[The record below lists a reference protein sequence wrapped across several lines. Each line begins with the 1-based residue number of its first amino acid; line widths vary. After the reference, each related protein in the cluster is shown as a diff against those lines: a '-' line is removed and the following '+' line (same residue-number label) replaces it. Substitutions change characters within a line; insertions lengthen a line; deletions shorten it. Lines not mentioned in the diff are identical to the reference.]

1 MRIPKEF
8 RQDAGIALN
17 GLLNISA
24 SDGNRKFPYRDK
36 VKKTLNYGVD
46 QKPKNRQ
53 AVRAGP
59 ESYIRK
65 EMNLKVAVIELRL
78 YAPWVHTL
86 KEKRMVV
93 KSQLGKIRSR
103 YAVLA
108 AETDEQDIHRM
119 IVIGVAAVVAHAAQ
133 ADSMMDDI
141 LVFVEG
147 STEVESVK
155 TLTF

>member
-1 MRIPKEF
+1 M
-8 RQDAGIALN
+8 
-17 GLLNISA
+17 
-24 SDGNRKFPYRDK
+24 
-36 VKKTLNYGVD
+36 
-46 QKPKNRQ
+46 
-53 AVRAGP
+53 
-59 ESYIRK
+59 
-65 EMNLKVAVIELRL
+65 
-78 YAPWVHTL
+78 
-86 KEKRMVV
+86 
-93 KSQLGKIRSR
+93 
-103 YAVLA
+103 LA